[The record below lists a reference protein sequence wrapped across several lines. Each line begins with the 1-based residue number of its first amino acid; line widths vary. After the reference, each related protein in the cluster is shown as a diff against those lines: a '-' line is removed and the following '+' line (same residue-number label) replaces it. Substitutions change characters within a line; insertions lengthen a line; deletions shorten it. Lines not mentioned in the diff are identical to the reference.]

1 MADIHALELSIN
13 QWDLGRREPL
23 GKAAL
28 LLLWEDQTLV
38 I

>member
-1 MADIHALELSIN
+1 MTEIHALELSTN
-13 QWDLGRREPL
+13 QWDLGRSEAL

-28 LLLWEDQTLV
+28 LLLWENQTLV